1 MSETIRSAAI
11 IAPGGM
17 GASLATTG
25 KAKNSPGGAIK
36 NRLVDAPKDRA
47 AAEQDRMQAAQARLD
62 RLAAS
67 RAYQKKATLSP
78 IRTNPVVASQLGPT
92 LGTSSY
98 STSRKLLGG

>member
-1 MSETIRSAAI
+1 MSETTKMIALTVATGGLGASVWATRAAKGAAI
-11 IAPGGM
+11 
-17 GASLATTG
+17 
-25 KAKNSPGGAIK
+25 
-36 NRLVDAPKDRA
+36 DAPKDRA
-47 AAEQDRMQAAQARLD
+47 AAEQDRMQTAQARLD